1 MTPPCKSSECANN
14 SITNSEYCLNCI
26 AEQSSVFGTR
36 YPYVT
41 RNRQTV
47 ATNDTNV
54 RPDLS
59 EEGAKDDSD
68 KVDLTLITE
77 DMPRA
82 LIEIAKVSMFGLS
95 KGYSRGGWLSVPNG
109 IRRYKA
115 AQMRHGLKPSMGEEH
130 DLESKLSHLAHEA
143 WNAMAKLELYLRSQ
157 ENK

>member
-1 MTPPCKSSECANN
+1 MTSLCKSVGCTNN

-47 ATNDTNV
+47 AANDASF
-54 RPDLS
+54 RSDLS

-82 LIEIAKVSMFGLS
+82 LIEIAKVGMSGLK

-130 DLESKLSHLAHEA
+130 DLESGLSHLAHEA

-157 ENK
+157 ETK